1 MAELKP
7 TKKEVEDK
15 IRLLEAKVDELQDE
29 FDSIN
34 NIINNGGKLNSVQ
47 VKRLSKIRKKS
58 SEILVLI
65 SAGKEVLKNQSYQ
78 K

>member
-1 MAELKP
+1 MYELKP

-15 IRLLEAKVDELQDE
+15 IRLLEVKVAELQDE

>member
-1 MAELKP
+1 MSELKP

-15 IRLLEAKVDELQDE
+15 IKLLEVEVDKLQDE

-47 VKRLSKIRKKS
+47 VTRLSKIRKES

-65 SAGKEVLKNQSYQ
+65 SAGKEVLRNESYQ

>member
-15 IRLLEAKVDELQDE
+15 IRLLEDKVAELQDE